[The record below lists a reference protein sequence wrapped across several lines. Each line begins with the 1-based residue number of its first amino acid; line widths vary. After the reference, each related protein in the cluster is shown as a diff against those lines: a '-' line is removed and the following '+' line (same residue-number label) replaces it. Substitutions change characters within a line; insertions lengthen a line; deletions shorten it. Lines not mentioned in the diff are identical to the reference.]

1 MIAQDQRP
9 PLTKDTHGTQL
20 LESARSF
27 SCSAASSCEAS
38 PRIALLTPYTGGNL
52 GDGAIQDAMIANLRL
67 RLPNAQFSGI
77 SLDSDNYLKR
87 HGTGAFPLCASGI
100 SFYGMSGT
108 ANTPAPDGAKQR
120 GTLQGF
126 TSSLK
131 AALRR
136 VPGARGFVKAVKP
149 SLKILRGEFRHCV
162 DGYHFL
168 RRHDL
173 VVVCGGGQLDEEWG
187 GPWGHPFA
195 LFKWAALSRLAG
207 VPYAVASVGACKTTS
222 KVSRFFL
229 SAALRMARYRSYR
242 DKNSREIAA
251 GLFSRA
257 MKDSVVPDLA
267 FSLHPSELTEP
278 AGFRAMARGRTIVAI
293 SPIVYAKPGHW
304 PFADPDLYARYSDQL
319 AELVS
324 QLLRRDC
331 FLVFVWS
338 ARSDKS
344 VLPEIRYRLDE
355 RSKSLMSQQTY
366 SPELTDWKDLLAVLQ
381 RADFLV
387 ASRLH
392 STIFGFLAQIPL
404 VAISF
409 DPKVDWAMQDLG
421 QTESLLQIRN
431 FTANEVLEALARLE
445 LRRDDVV
452 KQLATYRQ
460 RALQITAAQSDA
472 LAQIAITNAKRPD

>member
-1 MIAQDQRP
+1 LPRISGLLLP
-9 PLTKDTHGTQL
+9 NKDTQGTQL
-20 LESARSF
+20 LATRSLF
-27 SCSAASSCEAS
+27 YSAAASCEAS

-52 GDGAIQDAMIANLRL
+52 GDGAIQDAMITNLRL
-67 RLPNAQFSGI
+67 RLPKAQFSGI
-77 SLDSDNYLKR
+77 SLDSDNYLQR

-108 ANTPAPDGAKQR
+108 AHAPAPESGKQR
-120 GTLQGF
+120 SALQGV

-131 AALRR
+131 AAIRR
-136 VPGARGFVKAVKP
+136 VPGARGFVKTVKP

-162 DGYHFL
+162 GGYHFL

-187 GPWGHPFA
+187 GPWGHPLA
-195 LFKWAALSRLAG
+195 LFKWAVLSKLAG
-207 VPYAVASVGACKTTS
+207 VPYVVASVGACKTTS
-222 KVSRFFL
+222 RVSRFFV

-251 GLFSRA
+251 GLFARA

-278 AGFRAMARGRTIVAI
+278 AGLRAMAKGRAIVAI

-304 PFADPDLYARYSDQL
+304 PFADPDLYARYLDQL

-324 QLLRRDC
+324 QLLRRGS

-344 VLPEIRYRLDE
+344 VLPEIRLRLDE
-355 RSKSLMSQQTY
+355 HSKRLMFQQTY
-366 SPELTDWKDLLAVLQ
+366 SPELTSWKDLLAVLQ
-381 RADFLV
+381 DADFLI

-392 STIFGFLAQIPL
+392 STIFGFLAQVPL

-409 DPKVDWAMQDLG
+409 DPKVDWAMQDLR

-431 FTANEVLEALARLE
+431 FTVNEVLEALARLE
-445 LRRDDVV
+445 LRRNEVV
-452 KQLATYRQ
+452 EQFAAFRQ
-460 RALQITAAQSDA
+460 RALQITAAQFDA
-472 LAQIAITNAKRPD
+472 LAQIAMTKAQRPH